1 MSWADQTLSDKLVLK
16 LLFRFVFRSVSKYK
30 LMHDDVNMYTKQTKI
45 KNKKKIKKVMQ
56 IKYRDGTNKL
66 NYICKSPSESCV
78 DFKK

>member
-16 LLFRFVFRSVSKYK
+16 LLFCFVFRSVSKYK
-30 LMHDDVNMYTKQTKI
+30 LMRDDVNTCTKQTKV
-45 KNKKKIKKVMQ
+45 KKERKMTQ
-56 IKYRDGTNKL
+56 TKYRDGTNKL